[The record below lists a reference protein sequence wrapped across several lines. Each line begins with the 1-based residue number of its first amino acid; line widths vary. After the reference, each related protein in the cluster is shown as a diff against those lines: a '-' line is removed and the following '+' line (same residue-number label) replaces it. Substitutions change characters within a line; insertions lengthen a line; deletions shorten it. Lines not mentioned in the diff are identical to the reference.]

1 LSRSMNC
8 PEQHANALR
17 LNRSHDRSK
26 ERRGVSELHSDI
38 LAQFAYSNSV
48 LDCSPTDAILPSLT
62 VNHGFD

>member
-1 LSRSMNC
+1 MIMNC
-8 PEQHANALR
+8 PEQHANALF

-26 ERRGVSELHSDI
+26 ERGEGWSELGSDI